1 MRSTVILLI
10 FFVLST
16 FNSLNSALAAE
27 PDSTGLTYL
36 IAKAI
41 ENNPDYQAALKR
53 ASSIRASVDPA
64 GVLPDPKLG
73 FAVANLPTNS
83 FVFDQEPMTG
93 KKISLMQALPFP
105 GKLGLKSDIAE
116 ANYWQVKFQADE
128 LKNNLIR
135 AVKKN
140 YYQLYLIDRS
150 IETVKKNKELLQ
162 QMKNIAETK
171 YGVGQ
176 GLQQD
181 VLKSHVELSKLNDK
195 LIQLHRKRERVVF
208 SLNKI
213 LNRPLATQIN
223 EVILRDENIP
233 EIEMEKL
240 ISLAEKNRPLLKVW
254 KKVVEQS
261 QTGEKLAKRNYWPDF
276 AIGVAYTQRD
286 DLANGVKMNDFFSAE
301 ISLNLPIYFFKKQK
315 YEVQRTQLETAS
327 LIEKF
332 QSTINEV
339 HYQIEDALSEIK
351 KYEELITL
359 YRDGIIPQAQQ
370 SFNSALSGYQVD
382 KVDFLTLFNNQMT
395 LFNFELDFYR
405 VQTER
410 LNAIADLEFA
420 LGFSIDSLK

>member
-1 MRSTVILLI
+1 MRSYVTLLI
-10 FFVLST
+10 FLIMST
-16 FNSLNSALAAE
+16 FNSLEAVPGAE
-27 PDSTGLTYL
+27 SDSTGLRHL
-36 IAKAI
+36 IAEAI
-41 ENNPDYQAALKR
+41 ENNPDYQAAQKR
-53 ASSIRASVDPA
+53 ASSLHASIEPA
-64 GVLPDPKLG
+64 GALPDPRIG

-116 ANYWQVKFQADE
+116 ANYWQAKFQADE

-135 AVKKN
+135 TVKKN

-171 YGVGQ
+171 YAVGQ

-213 LNRPLATQIN
+213 LNRPLATQIS
-223 EVILRDENIP
+223 EVVLPDVDIP
-233 EIEMEKL
+233 AVETGKL
-240 ISLAEKNRPLLKVW
+240 FSLAEKNRPLLKVW
-254 KKVVEQS
+254 QKAVEQS

-276 AIGVAYTQRD
+276 ALGVAYTQRD
-286 DLANGVKMNDFFSAE
+286 DLANGAKMNDFLSAE

-315 YEVQRTQLETAS
+315 YEVQRRQFKTVS
-327 LIEKF
+327 LREKF
-332 QSTINEV
+332 QSVKNNV
-339 HYQIEDALSEIK
+339 QFQIEDALGEIK
-351 KYEELITL
+351 KFEELITL

-405 VQTER
+405 VQTGK
-410 LNAIADLEFA
+410 LNAIADFEFA
-420 LGFSIDSLK
+420 LGVSVASLK